1 MACRVWKTPNE
12 TRCPGAARLLIEN
25 RGGKAIT
32 FNPNFALHFKD
43 PNIQVDSIILRA
55 SPQKDSRKKNPFS
68 LSAEGGFNIAIPKGE
83 EEGKRAQ
90 VKPFLPDPDSYPY
103 INVPPGEVK
112 EVSVVGSNPLPALK
126 RPSLG
131 RRQGAR
137 SHCEVTEDAYCRRRS
152 NSMRPV

>member
-1 MACRVWKTPNE
+1 
-12 TRCPGAARLLIEN
+12 
-25 RGGKAIT
+25 
-32 FNPNFALHFKD
+32 
-43 PNIQVDSIILRA
+43 
-55 SPQKDSRKKNPFS
+55 

-152 NSMRPV
+152 NSMRPVWCTICAPRVTGFVPGKAVLARFRRRRVPWKSMS